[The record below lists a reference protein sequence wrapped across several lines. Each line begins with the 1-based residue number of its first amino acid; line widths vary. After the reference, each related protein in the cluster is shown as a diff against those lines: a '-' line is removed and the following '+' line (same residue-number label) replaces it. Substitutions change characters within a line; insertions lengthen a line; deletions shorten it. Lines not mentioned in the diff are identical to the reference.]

1 MREEYVSE
9 ETAPAPLRSVPHQ
22 LEQLALEAK
31 QLLSALELL
40 EVKAEPILQP
50 TTAGSDVADVSVM
63 LPCKL
68 AAELAEVRNTLA
80 ICYELLTSVIN
91 RLEI

>member
-1 MREEYVSE
+1 MQKEYASE
-9 ETAPAPLRSVPHQ
+9 ENAPSPLRSVPHQ

-50 TTAGSDVADVSVM
+50 TNKASVAADQTPM
-63 LPCKL
+63 LPCKM
-68 AAELAEVRNTLA
+68 AEELAEVRNTLA
-80 ICYELLTSVIN
+80 VCYEFLTSVIN

>member
-9 ETAPAPLRSVPHQ
+9 ENAPAQVRSVPYQ

-40 EVKAEPILQP
+40 EVKTEPILQP
-50 TTAGSDVADVSVM
+50 TNKASDVADQTPM
-63 LPCKL
+63 LPCKM
-68 AAELAEVRNTLA
+68 AEELAEVRNTLA
-80 ICYELLTSVIN
+80 VCYEFLTSVIN